1 MELQT
6 ALTQTL
12 YAQLLEEA
20 LSYEVL
26 LFEDGVV
33 GSPYVNVSNGRRYL
47 YWQVRLPDGTFRR
60 KALGLETEATR
71 ELVAR
76 LVERKRDIQ
85 GVIESLKTTTR
96 SFVSSGGMSV
106 ELAHF
111 RVMEWL
117 ARAGLFSKAIVVV
130 GSHAFGA
137 LGNTLGVRWGG
148 SLKTTDMDFV
158 RPHGIALATPVS
170 EATLNVEQVVKA
182 GDDSFFAVPSLNIK
196 FPATSLM
203 SRKSKVKI
211 DFLTTLRRQA
221 DTSPV
226 MFPDLGFAAE
236 PLRYMDYLL
245 GGPIVRGL
253 LIGQYAI
260 PANFPD
266 PARFAI
272 HKLIVA
278 QERTAGFQTK
288 VQKDVNQ
295 AMELVEALVE
305 IGRDHELQTAIAALP
320 EYGYGKVTEKI
331 RKSLMLTD
339 SPAKRAVEPHLAK
352 LPA

>member
-26 LFEDGVV
+26 IFEDGVV
-33 GSPYVNVSNGRRYL
+33 GSPYVNISNEKRYL
-47 YWQVRLPDGTFRR
+47 YWQVKLPDGTFRR
-60 KALGLETEATR
+60 KSLGLETEETKA
-71 ELVAR
+71 
-76 LVERKRDIQ
+76 LVERLIERKSDIQ
-85 GVIESLKTTTR
+85 SAIESLKTTTR

-130 GSHAFGA
+130 GSHAFAA
-137 LGNTLGVRWGG
+137 LGNALGVRWGN
-148 SLKTTDMDFV
+148 SLKTTDMDFA

-170 EATLNVEQVVKA
+170 DATLNVEHVVKA

-211 DFLTTLRRQA
+211 DFLTTIRHKG
-221 DTSPV
+221 DTSPI

-253 LIGQYAI
+253 LVGQYAI

-278 QERTAGFQTK
+278 QERAAGFQTK
-288 VQKDVNQ
+288 VQKDVTQ
-295 AMELVEALVE
+295 AMALVEALIE
-305 IGRDHELQTAIAALP
+305 IGRDYELQEALAALP
-320 EYGYGKVTEKI
+320 EYGYGKVAEKI
-331 RKSLMLTD
+331 RKSLTLTD
-339 SPAKRAVEPHLAK
+339 SPAQDAIEGYLAK
-352 LPA
+352 LTD